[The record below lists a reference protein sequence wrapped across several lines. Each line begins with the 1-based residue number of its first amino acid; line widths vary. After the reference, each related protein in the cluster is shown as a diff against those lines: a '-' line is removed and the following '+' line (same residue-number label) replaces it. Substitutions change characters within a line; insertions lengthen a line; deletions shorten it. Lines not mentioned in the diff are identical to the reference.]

1 MWQILRIF
9 VAFAW
14 GVLFPEALL
23 KVAIKINGQRP
34 TFAKCFHQWLE
45 TELPQGDLPVV
56 MENLPQNSDAQMT
69 VDRRAKAVTLYDL
82 TRNVL
87 K

>member
-1 MWQILRIF
+1 MLPL
-9 VAFAW
+9 V
-14 GVLFPEALL
+14 
-23 KVAIKINGQRP
+23 
-34 TFAKCFHQWLE
+34 LE